1 MYGLYGLKHHTVEIN
16 GNVTLEDI
24 HSMYYIQTYRHVNIE
39 LEFCEVLTE
48 FAKIKLPEPPPAPRP
63 PSAREQSDE
72 RSPSFDLEDVSER
85 KISTAEAFTDLQS

>member
-1 MYGLYGLKHHTVEIN
+1 MSRLKT
-16 GNVTLEDI
+16 
-24 HSMYYIQTYRHVNIE
+24 YIQTYRHVNID

-85 KISTAEAFTDLQS
+85 KYPQQTLLPTYNLGPTQPQSNPNSLFDQ